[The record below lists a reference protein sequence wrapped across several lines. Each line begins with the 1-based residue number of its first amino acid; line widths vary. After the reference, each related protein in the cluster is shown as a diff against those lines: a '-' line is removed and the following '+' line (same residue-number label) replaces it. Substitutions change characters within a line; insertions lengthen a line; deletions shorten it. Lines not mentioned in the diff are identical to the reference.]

1 MATLS
6 TAAVVQE
13 PEAHDRLLVS
23 VVMPCLDEAGT
34 VSACVGAAYDALAE
48 AGLTGE
54 VVVVDNGSAD
64 ASAMLAAQAG
74 ARVVVEPRRGYGSA
88 YLAGFANA
96 RGRFIVM
103 GDADGTYEFFAL
115 QRFIAELEN
124 GADLVLGSRLLGNIE
139 PGAMPWLHRRVGTPI
154 LTGILNLFFHTQV
167 SDAHCGL
174 RAFRRELLDRLNLQ
188 AIGMELASEQLIRA
202 AKLGLDVREIPI
214 AYRPR
219 LGRSKL
225 APLPDGWR
233 HLRLLLVH
241 SPTWLFLVPGAAMVL
256 GGLVMAV
263 LALAA
268 FASSSQLLALVMA
281 ALLAIV
287 GSQLLQFGVFARSYA
302 VWHLGERDAGFERM
316 RRRVSL
322 ERVLLGG
329 GVIALGGAG
338 LLVDALLR
346 GTPNGSGEEKLAV
359 AGLSLLVLGVQVVF
373 GAFLLSIL
381 GLRRRRSE
389 FGASAD

>member
-6 TAAVVQE
+6 TAAVAE
-13 PEAHDRLLVS
+13 APEARDRPLVS

-34 VSACVGAAYDALAE
+34 VSACVGAASDGLAE

-124 GADLVLGSRLLGNIE
+124 GADLVLGSRLRGHIE
-139 PGAMPWLHRRVGTPI
+139 PGAMPWLHRRVGNPI
-154 LTGILNLFFHTQV
+154 LTGILNLFFHTRV

-188 AIGMELASEQLIRA
+188 AMGMELASEQLIRA

>member
-1 MATLS
+1 MAALS
-6 TAAVVQE
+6 TEAIPQL
-13 PEAHDRLLVS
+13 PEILDRPLVS
-23 VVMPCLDEAGT
+23 VVMPCLDEAETVGT
-34 VSACVGAAYDALAE
+34 CVGAARHALAQ

-54 VVVVDNGSAD
+54 VLVVDNGSAD
-64 ASAMLAAQAG
+64 GSAMLAARAG
-74 ARVVVEPRRGYGSA
+74 ARVVAEPRRGYGSA
-88 YLAGFANA
+88 YLTGFANA

-103 GDADGTYEFFAL
+103 GDADGTYDFSAL
-115 QRFIAELEN
+115 THFVAALEA
-124 GADLVLGSRLLGNIE
+124 GADLVLGSRLRGNIE
-139 PGAMPWLHRRVGTPI
+139 PGAMPWLHRRVGNPT
-154 LTGILNLFFHTQV
+154 LTAILNLFFRTRV
-167 SDAHCGL
+167 SDAHCGM
-174 RAFRRELLDRLNLQ
+174 RAFRRELLDRLDLQ
-188 AIGMELASEQLIRA
+188 AMGMELASEQLIRA
-202 AKLGLDVREIPI
+202 AKLGLDVREIQI
-214 AYRPR
+214 DYRPR
-219 LGRSKL
+219 HGRSKL

-241 SPTWLFLVPGAAMVL
+241 SPTWLFLVPGAAMVV
-256 GGLVMAV
+256 GGLVMTV

-268 FASSSQLLALVMA
+268 FGASSQLLALVVA

-302 VWHLGERDAGFERM
+302 VWHLGERDAGFERV

-322 ERVLLGG
+322 EGVLFAG
-329 GVIALGGAG
+329 GVIALAGAG
-338 LLVDALLR
+338 LLVGVLLG

-373 GAFLLSIL
+373 GTFLLSIL